1 MKTTIS
7 HKEMFM
13 KIAGL
18 THRLLVMALLT
29 AGLLSAS
36 THVLRAQE
44 KVSLSVDQAIAIGIE
59 NSKSLHAS
67 QMRVESADARSSEV
81 GVQRL
86 PQIKLGASYTRLSD
100 VPPFVIGPLPP
111 LLPGTV
117 TLSPSLVDNY
127 SARLTLQQ
135 PLFTGFRLQGLADG
149 AEYSAKAASEEFAK
163 DKSDLVYGI
172 RSAYWSLYKAN
183 EFKKVVDEN
192 VGQVRAH
199 LNDVKNLFAQG
210 IVTKNEVLKV
220 EVQLSNVLVLQLDA
234 ANNVRLAM
242 LGLNNILG
250 TPLTNEVELTT
261 GITRQPQEY
270 GGADALVSRALD
282 RRPELRAMDDRV
294 KAGESAVTAARSGW
308 FPQVYLTGNYTYA
321 RPNQRIFPSIDQF
334 KDTWDVSLSV
344 SLDIWNWGTTIH
356 QTNQAQ
362 AQLAQARDGLGQLR
376 DGITLEVT
384 QNLLNLNETRDKIAV
399 AEQGV
404 AQAEEN
410 YRITNE
416 KFKSGLALNSDLLDA
431 EVALLQAKWNS
442 IQALVDHELADARLR
457 KALGDDLAGR

>member
-1 MKTTIS
+1 MKT
-7 HKEMFM
+7 
-13 KIAGL
+13 
-18 THRLLVMALLT
+18 VALF
-29 AGLLSAS
+29 AGLLVAAP
-36 THVLRAQE
+36 HLLQAQG
-44 KVSLSVDQAIAIGIE
+44 KLSLTVDQAIGIGIE

-67 QMRVESADARSSEV
+67 LMRVESADARSSEAS
-81 GVQRL
+81 VQRL
-86 PQIKLGASYTRLSD
+86 PQVKLGASYTRLSD
-100 VPPFVIGPLPP
+100 VPPFEIGPFPP

-117 TLSPSLVDNY
+117 TLSPSLVENY
-127 SARLTLQQ
+127 AARLTLQQ
-135 PLFTGFRLQGLADG
+135 PLFTGFRLQGIADA
-149 AEYSAKAASEEFAK
+149 AEYGAKATAEDFSR
-163 DKSDLVYGI
+163 DKAELVYSI
-172 RSAYWSLYKAN
+172 RTAYWSLYKAN
-183 EFKKVVDEN
+183 AFKNVVDEN
-192 VGQVRAH
+192 VGQVKAH

-234 ANNVRLAM
+234 GNNVRLAM
-242 LGLNNILG
+242 IGLNNLLG
-250 TPLTNEVELTT
+250 TPLGNEIELST
-261 GITRQPQEY
+261 GITRQTQEY
-270 GGADALVSRALD
+270 GLLDALVARALD
-282 RRPELRAMDDRV
+282 HRPELRAMDARV

-308 FPQVYLTGNYTYA
+308 YPQVYLVGNYTSA
-321 RPNQRIFPSIDQF
+321 RPNQRIFPSVDQF

-356 QTNQAQ
+356 QTNEAQ
-362 AQLAQARDGLGQLR
+362 AHLAEARDGLGQLR

-384 QNLLNLNETRDKIAV
+384 QNLLNLNQTREKISV

-404 AQAEEN
+404 GQAEEN

-431 EVALLQAKWNS
+431 EVALLQAKWNH